1 MERKTY
7 IPAMSSKIIPGL
19 WFVLFAVL
27 LLLVNWLFTRPLD
40 QVNALEE
47 RLLKTDRQLVRL
59 KALQTEYI
67 MTFEQAGQLIP
78 GTDPGIDQES
88 RTLLAGINSDLNFY
102 SSFRYLKREPA
113 IAAALQ
119 DFSKTMSDFHN
130 SLNDLVL
137 AYRERGG
144 YSSGLIARW
153 RALSQRMITVSN
165 PPEDELLHKF
175 YVMKQAEADYVVQK
189 DAHSLEEISILC
201 ETIRGEL
208 NPEEGGIAL
217 SDIDQYLSLTGN
229 LIALEKRIGSA
240 ATGGI
245 LAQQGKA
252 LEQLPVIFNNL
263 ERLIVETGRKNQVRW
278 IILRLCALLLIVAGC
293 IYLYIRFFGRVFL
306 DPLKVVSASTHQMA
320 QGELPE
326 VKITSGRFPDMVTLQ
341 ESLKKLVAGL
351 RDKVAFTRSLN
362 DRKMDARLDLLGDND
377 LLGMELTGLQQK
389 ILEAEEQQLK
399 NEEENLRRRYI
410 NEGLAKFAEILRA
423 KSNDL
428 NALGDAFI
436 REMVKYLNAI
446 QGGFF
451 IFDDADKSAPVL
463 NLVSAFAYNRKKY
476 LQQSIAYGEGLVG
489 TCAREKQPINLTEIP
504 EGYISITSG
513 LGDTLPDNLMLMP
526 VLHEHELI
534 GVLEIASLHK
544 YKEHEIAFAEEVAR
558 NLGSTIVYTRNNQRT
573 ADLLTRSQQQALE
586 MAEQEEE
593 MRQNMEELKAT
604 QEESS
609 RREEEFKGIAD
620 AIDRALFVIEYD
632 LEGHIRNVND
642 RFCIF
647 KGCSL
652 EDVIGRTHHDIM
664 EGTLKPDRQF
674 WDEVQRQ
681 SQYTCTEQVKIGK
694 ARLTLKE
701 HFTTV
706 QNRDGITVK
715 FINFATDD

>member
-7 IPAMSSKIIPGL
+7 IPAMNSKIIPGL

-27 LLLVNWLFTRPLD
+27 VLLVNWLFTRPLD

-47 RLLKTDRQLVRL
+47 RLLKTDKLLVRL

-67 MTFEQAGQLIP
+67 LSFEQAEQLFP
-78 GTDPGIDQES
+78 GSDLSLEQES
-88 RTLLAGINSDLNFY
+88 RTLLAGINNDLDFY
-102 SSFRYLKREPA
+102 GSIRYLNRDSD
-113 IAAALQ
+113 IAAALR
-119 DFSKTMSDFHN
+119 DFSETMSEYHT
-130 SLNDLVL
+130 SLNDLML

-144 YSSGLIARW
+144 YNSGLIARW
-153 RALSQRMITVSN
+153 RELSQRMITVSN
-165 PPEDELLHKF
+165 PPGNELLQKI
-175 YVMKQAEADYVVQK
+175 YAMKQAEADYLVQK
-189 DAHSLEEISILC
+189 DSHSLEQISVLC

-208 NPEEGGIAL
+208 SPEEGGIAL
-217 SDIDQYLSLTGN
+217 SDIDHYLSLTGN
-229 LIALEKRIGSA
+229 LIALEKRIGSTG
-240 ATGGI
+240 TGGI

-252 LEQLPVIFNNL
+252 IEQLPVIFSNL
-263 ERLIVETGRKNQVRW
+263 ERLMLESGRKNQVRW
-278 IILRLCALLLIVAGC
+278 IILRICALLLIMGGC
-293 IYLYIRFFGRVFL
+293 IFLYIRFSGKVFF
-306 DPLKVVSASTHQMA
+306 DPLKVVSARAHQMA
-320 QGELPE
+320 QGELPD
-326 VKITSGRFPDMVTLQ
+326 VKIMAGRLPDMITLQ
-341 ESLKKLVAGL
+341 ESLEKLVAGL

-362 DRKMDARLDLLGDND
+362 DKKMDTRLALLGDND
-377 LLGMELTGLQQK
+377 LLGLELADLQQK
-389 ILEAEEQQLK
+389 IIDAEAQQLK

-451 IFDDADKSAPVL
+451 VFDDSDKSAPVL
-463 NLVSAFAYNRKKY
+463 NLVSAFAYNRKKF
-476 LQQSIAYGEGLVG
+476 LQQSIAFGEGLIG

-504 EGYISITSG
+504 AGYISITSG

-544 YKEHEIAFAEEVAR
+544 FKEHEIAFAEEVAR

-652 EDVIGRTHHDIM
+652 EDVIGRTHHEIM

-674 WDEVQRQ
+674 WDELQRH
-681 SQYTCTEQVKIGK
+681 SQHTCTEQVKIGK
-694 ARLTLKE
+694 ARFTLKE

-706 QNRDGITVK
+706 RNRDGLTVK